1 MKIAASKRQVLEELE
16 KVGKQ
21 GFEKQS
27 FEVLEAIWKKSPDMF
42 GMVQS
47 YTYGVMQGKR
57 KERAKRKK
65 PAAKKLFSQLRN
77 KQEIG

>member
-1 MKIAASKRQVLEELE
+1 MKIAVSKREVLEELE

-42 GMVQS
+42 GMAQS
-47 YTYGVMQGKR
+47 YAYGVMQGKR
-57 KERAKRKK
+57 KERARRKRTCC
-65 PAAKKLFSQLRN
+65 
-77 KQEIG
+77 QEAV